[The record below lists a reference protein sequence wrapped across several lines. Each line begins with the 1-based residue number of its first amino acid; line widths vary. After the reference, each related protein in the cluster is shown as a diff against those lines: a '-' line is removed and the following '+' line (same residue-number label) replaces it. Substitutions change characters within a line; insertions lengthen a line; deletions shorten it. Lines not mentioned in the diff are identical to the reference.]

1 MTITYVFEK
10 NLYINLTNQC
20 PNACDFC
27 LRQNTDTVGDSGS
40 LWLDREPTR
49 EEILEDIF
57 RRDLSQY
64 RELVFCGFGEPTCR
78 LEDLLEIAK
87 TVKEKYPIIIRVNTN
102 GLSDLING
110 RRTAKE
116 FEDVVDILSISLN
129 ASTAEGYDE
138 RCHPKFGL
146 EAFPAIL
153 QFARQSVFYV
163 QTVILTVVDTMPK
176 KEIEECR
183 RLSNSIGAD
192 FRVREYIP

>member
-102 GLSDLING
+102 AVSYTHLGL
-110 RRTAKE
+110 A
-116 FEDVVDILSISLN
+116 EDNV
-129 ASTAEGYDE
+129 T
-138 RCHPKFGL
+138 
-146 EAFPAIL
+146 
-153 QFARQSVFYV
+153 
-163 QTVILTVVDTMPK
+163 
-176 KEIEECR
+176 
-183 RLSNSIGAD
+183 
-192 FRVREYIP
+192 RVTD